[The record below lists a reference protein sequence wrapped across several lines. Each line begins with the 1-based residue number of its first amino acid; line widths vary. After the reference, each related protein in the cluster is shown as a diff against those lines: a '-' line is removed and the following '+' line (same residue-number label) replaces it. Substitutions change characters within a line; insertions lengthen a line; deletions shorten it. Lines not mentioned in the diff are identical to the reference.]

1 MLASETVGDYQTMTR
16 YEAVIGSEV
25 LTGYEV
31 QTSYAN
37 TIGDKTIRT
46 R

>member
-1 MLASETVGDYQTMTR
+1 MLAYETVRDYRTMTR

-25 LTGYEV
+25 LTDYEV
-31 QTSYAN
+31 LTSYVN